1 MAAHDPS
8 VMAAVSVS
16 EMADLCELSR
26 SRWYELVEA
35 GIMPR
40 PVVLLPIKR
49 PVYDRALIEKCLEI
63 KRTGIGLS
71 GTPVVW
77 NRKRKW
83 AWPTKHKTKPV
94 AKAQRSDPL
103 MEPIFEAVK
112 SLGLTTTLQAVTDA
126 VAALFPTGIA
136 DQDQGDVIRKTFLF
150 LQGKRP

>member
-1 MAAHDPS
+1 MPAHDPS
-8 VMAAVSVS
+8 FKAAVSVS
-16 EMADLCELSR
+16 EMAEMCDLSR

-35 GIMPR
+35 GVFPA

-49 PVYDRALIEKCLEI
+49 PVYDRTLIEKCLEI

-71 GTPVVW
+71 GTPVIW
-77 NRKRKW
+77 NRKRKSSW
-83 AWPTKHKTKPV
+83 STKHKAKPV
-94 AKAQRSDPL
+94 AKEQRPDPL

-112 SLGLTTTLQAVTDA
+112 SLGLMTTLQTVTDA

-136 DQDQGDVIRKTFLF
+136 EQDQGDVIRKTFLY